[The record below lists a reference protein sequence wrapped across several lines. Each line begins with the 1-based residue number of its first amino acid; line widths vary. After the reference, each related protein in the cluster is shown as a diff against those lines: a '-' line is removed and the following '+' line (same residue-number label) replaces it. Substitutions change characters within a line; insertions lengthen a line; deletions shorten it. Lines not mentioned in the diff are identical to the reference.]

1 VLYRYVYNRSMNT
14 VFQKV
19 QKAVDVSD
27 FRAAMASHLAGAKK
41 KPLVVSARRG
51 GDSFVVLSIDAYN
64 KLVEAWE
71 DEQDAKELLKLR
83 KEQKGKKWIEWK
95 P

>member
-1 VLYRYVYNRSMNT
+1 MNT
-14 VFQKV
+14 IFQKV
-19 QKAVDVSD
+19 QKAVDISD

-64 KLVEAWE
+64 TLVEAWE
-71 DEQDAKELLKLR
+71 DEQDARELERLVHTSSK
-83 KEQKGKKWIEWK
+83 KGWVEWK
-95 P
+95 SLKRGND